1 MASTMGSFAGEAEK
15 HEGRMI
21 DRPVV
26 ERARGILAA

>member
-1 MASTMGSFAGEAEK
+1 MARTMRSFAGEAEK